1 MQHKLLVKRDLVVR
15 VFSLF
20 DGRDLCITVRA
31 LLQEEL
37 LRSAI
42 CVKFEGSAGEEL

>member
-1 MQHKLLVKRDLVVR
+1 MVR

-20 DGRDLCITVRA
+20 DGRDWCIAVRA

-37 LRSAI
+37 LRIAI
-42 CVKFEGSAGEEL
+42 CVKFEGSANEEL